1 MAELLNIKRLYEDL
15 ERIDLSF
22 TTSSTEQTET
32 IDICIVQ
39 THGPCDAKI
48 VIEPLPYSK
57 SKINVNI
64 FAEGS
69 AQVNCV
75 CNLVVPAH
83 VEGVETDIQMRSWPF
98 DRSKISARPEMF
110 IANSNIKAAH
120 GNALGTLKP
129 QEQYYLK
136 SKGIDNYK
144 DLIKQSLIEHAR
156 SN

>member
-1 MAELLNIKRLYEDL
+1 MAELLTVKRLCENMDEVDL
-15 ERIDLSF
+15 HF
-22 TTSSTEQTET
+22 NTFSTEQTQT

-39 THGPCDAKI
+39 TEGTCDARV
-48 VIEPLPYSK
+48 VIEPLPYTK
-57 SKINVNI
+57 SKITINI
-64 FAEGS
+64 FAENT
-69 AQVNCV
+69 AQVKCV
-75 CNLVVPAH
+75 CNLIVPKE

-129 QEQYYLK
+129 AEQYYLK

-144 DLIKQSLIEHAR
+144 DLIKQSLIEHATF
-156 SN
+156 